1 MSFLQGDSGK
11 ASGLLI
17 RAREEAKALKPDPVL
32 AMKLI
37 RKWRTLKMEDLRPK
51 VRKVTERREEKLACS
66 TSFAA
71 L

>member
-1 MSFLQGDSGK
+1 MAFLQGDSGK

-51 VRKVTERREEKLACS
+51 VRRPRGERRRSLRA
-66 TSFAA
+66 
-71 L
+71 